1 MSYTPNIK
9 PPRALDIDMGDGTLS
24 VRYYRDQVTPATI
37 ESIQNGDINAMALGL
52 ANILFDWS
60 MALQHE
66 RVTVL
71 SRAWAERQA
80 QPAGYAAAREQAQPW
95 NNTPEWPGNHSEPG
109 GLALVEEQPADDGAA
124 LFLLGD
130 AVAQVPLS
138 ASAQEVR
145 EALYGGDGYIAV
157 EDVPGGWCINYAVI
171 PSEAQNRQLQVD
183 GDVQVTDR
191 YRENEPRTVAPSFEL
206 LRQMDFGF
214 LTALMR
220 GLMRDMSADPGKSQA
235 SPRGSQRV
243 ARGRGRT
250 Q

>member
-9 PPRALDIDMGDGTLS
+9 PPRSLDIDMGDGTLS

-71 SRAWAERQA
+71 SRAWAERHA
-80 QPAGYAAAREQAQPW
+80 QPAGYAAAREQAQSHPW
-95 NNTPEWPGNHSEPG
+95 ASNHHGDPGD
-109 GLALVEEQPADDGAA
+109 LALVEEQPADAGAA

-130 AVAQVPLS
+130 AVAQVSLS

-145 EALYGGDGYIAV
+145 EALYGGDGYVVV
-157 EDVPGGWCINYAVI
+157 EDVPGGWCIDYVVI
-171 PSEAQNRQLQVD
+171 PSEAQNRTLQVD
-183 GDVQVTDR
+183 GDVVVTDR
-191 YRENEPRTVAPSFEL
+191 YRENEPRQVAPSFEL

-220 GLMRDMSADPGKSQA
+220 GLMRDMSADPGKSQG
-235 SPRGSQRV
+235 SPRGSERV
-243 ARGRGRT
+243 ARGRGKTR
-250 Q
+250 